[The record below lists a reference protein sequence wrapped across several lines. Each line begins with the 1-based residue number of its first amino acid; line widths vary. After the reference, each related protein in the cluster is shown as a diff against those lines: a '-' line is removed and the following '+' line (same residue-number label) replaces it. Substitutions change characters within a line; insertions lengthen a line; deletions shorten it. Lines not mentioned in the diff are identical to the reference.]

1 MHEEGQIW
9 NPPGPDER
17 FRLDRAEQSPEL
29 EFRPEECL
37 PIVVGGMPRAEWLD
51 RPYATRLARL
61 IRAWQAGHL
70 ERGDPPLV
78 PIVVTDLWFLND
90 RDLMSQPSIAI
101 GDPVRNAVTA
111 WQATRLPRSLV
122 VDGVFAIHCDPE
134 FLDGGVCLW
143 GEGVPGLDAAF
154 DAFAGRYLDRYL
166 RQMHLA
172 AT

>member
-1 MHEEGQIW
+1 MDEEGQTW
-9 NPPGPDER
+9 NPPAPDER
-17 FRLDRAEQSPEL
+17 FRLDRAEQPPQL

-51 RPYATRLARL
+51 RPYATRLAR
-61 IRAWQAGHL
+61 
-70 ERGDPPLV
+70 
-78 PIVVTDLWFLND
+78 
-90 RDLMSQPSIAI
+90 M
-101 GDPVRNAVTA
+101 VRA

-122 VDGVFAIHCDPE
+122 VDGSFAIHCDPE

-143 GEGVPGLDAAF
+143 GEGAAGLDAAF
-154 DAFAGRYLDRYL
+154 EAFATRYLDRYL